1 MELQKLQFSK
11 ISARIMVRTTNKPQ
25 LGHFSSQL
33 SDNTIKKKKA
43 HRYRVF
49 SMEVLLWIRLMK
61 PTSTQK
67 IGPIIISRVGLSV
80 RRRLNSVCLL

>member
-25 LGHFSSQL
+25 LRHFSSQL
-33 SDNTIKKKKA
+33 SDNTLKKKT

-49 SMEVLLWIRLMK
+49 TMEVLLWIRLMK

-67 IGPIIISRVGLSV
+67 IGPIISSRVGLSV

>member
-33 SDNTIKKKKA
+33 SDNTIKKT

-49 SMEVLLWIRLMK
+49 TMEVLL
-61 PTSTQK
+61 
-67 IGPIIISRVGLSV
+67 
-80 RRRLNSVCLL
+80 

>member
-33 SDNTIKKKKA
+33 SDNTIKKNTSLPGFY
-43 HRYRVF
+43 HRGVI
-49 SMEVLLWIRLMK
+49 M
-61 PTSTQK
+61 
-67 IGPIIISRVGLSV
+67 
-80 RRRLNSVCLL
+80 N

>member
-33 SDNTIKKKKA
+33 SDNPIKKKTY
-43 HRYRVF
+43 RSRVF
-49 SMEVLLWIRLMK
+49 TMEVLLWIRLMK

-67 IGPIIISRVGLSV
+67 IGPIFISRVGLSV
-80 RRRLNSVCLL
+80 RRRLTSVCLL

>member
-33 SDNTIKKKKA
+33 SDNTIKKT

>member
-33 SDNTIKKKKA
+33 GDNPIKKKHIA
-43 HRYRVF
+43 PGFLPWRCYYELDLRSQHPHRKL
-49 SMEVLLWIRLMK
+49 VLF
-61 PTSTQK
+61 
-67 IGPIIISRVGLSV
+67 LSV
-80 RRRLNSVCLL
+80 GWGCQYVGA